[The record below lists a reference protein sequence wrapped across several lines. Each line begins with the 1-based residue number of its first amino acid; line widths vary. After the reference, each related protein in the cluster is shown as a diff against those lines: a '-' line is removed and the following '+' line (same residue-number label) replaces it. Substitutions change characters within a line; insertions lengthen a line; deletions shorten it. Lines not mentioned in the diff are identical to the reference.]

1 MLRVSCQFSRTFCFL
16 GSVKHARGRT
26 AQTRRLRSG
35 WVRPPDV
42 QSEARTSS
50 WSVASVG
57 PPAASGLSLGEAY
70 VAASVATNAHPRF
83 QSLVHF
89 SAIAQPQEDELLNHI
104 SSSSSARTE
113 RYDAFVARLRPAPE
127 GLEAGCAEVREDWAC
142 SLVFLA
148 WHRWA
153 RQRLSL
159 LHLFRRSSR
168 RDLSGCSSHSQCL
181 QVSCAVESQGEERG
195 GLSAGSRR
203 VQPET
208 VGDLRLGW
216 LCHERL
222 QRTSGCSTE
231 GGASVSCLQYRCSG
245 SVAVC
250 GRAAARKQTLDSGK

>member
-1 MLRVSCQFSRTFCFL
+1 MVC
-16 GSVKHARGRT
+16 GIRG
-26 AQTRRLRSG
+26 
-35 WVRPPDV
+35 P
-42 QSEARTSS
+42 
-50 WSVASVG
+50 
-57 PPAASGLSLGEAY
+57 ASGIWFEFGRG
-70 VAASVATNAHPRF
+70 VCCSVSGYQRSPSV

-89 SAIAQPQEDELLNHI
+89 SAIVQPQEDELLNHI

-142 SLVFLA
+142 SSVFLA

-168 RDLSGCSSHSQCL
+168 RDLSGCSSHSQRL

-245 SVAVC
+245 GVAVC
-250 GRAAARKQTLDSGK
+250 GRAAARKQTLDSGNELRWRQWVSAALFLRWHQSVLRTRREQAVDTRVKAGE